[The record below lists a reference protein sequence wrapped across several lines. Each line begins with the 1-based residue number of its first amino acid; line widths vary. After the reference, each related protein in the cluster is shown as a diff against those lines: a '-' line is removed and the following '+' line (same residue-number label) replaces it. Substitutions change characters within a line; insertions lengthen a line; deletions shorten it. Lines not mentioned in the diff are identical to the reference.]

1 MKRKYVR
8 QTGNTLGFNRHF
20 PTHLQSIT
28 INKQFTYPMGRADQ
42 TEIAIDREYANAK
55 EAYAAECE
63 RATNSNTDS
72 FNDAKIEALARKL
85 LKARGY
91 TEGAVENFSVT
102 PERLAYLT
110 AVRDEEEPTDPATRA
125 EHIVNNIN
133 NLSIP
138 LDEIMDKQRYNG
150 ERHSIDERIAL
161 AQWSM
166 LQESPEK
173 RQRKKKLRTAKLYDL
188 WDVYGLYRGDS
199 IPPAAKSIRWN
210 LFISIVG
217 NPSTNATVQ
226 GHQELSRNL
235 NVGLETYKNLRLAEV
250 KGSTVRRELNDI
262 KAALSHSSGINGW
275 MWIFSKTKISAA
287 QAGSVAVKIP
297 LSLEHQKLLVAYC
310 TSPEHCKEPTST
322 MGLLYLTGIMFSEVQ
337 RMDLAIAQRS
347 LKHLSTPYV
356 VVDGITKTKDRKRVV
371 PITVGHAVVAAG
383 IAGTLDWFRTTGK
396 SNRERQMLKMLTN
409 ATGCNDYSSHSLRHA
424 FALNCSINPNVR
436 DMDKIYI
443 GGWSAG
449 AGGGVNTPVNMK
461 YGAASIEGEGLANL
475 YRASLE
481 IHKHLL

>member
-63 RATNSNTDS
+63 RATNSNADS

-91 TEGAVENFSVT
+91 AEGAVENFSVS
-102 PERLAYLT
+102 PERLEYLT
-110 AVRDEEEPTDPATRA
+110 AVRDEGEPINPESKA
-125 EHIVNNIN
+125 EQIVNDIN
-133 NLSIP
+133 NLPISFDDITTKTAFGETLSIP
-138 LDEIMDKQRYNG
+138 
-150 ERHSIDERIAL
+150 ERIAA

-173 RQRKKKLRTAKLYDL
+173 RQRKKKLRSAKLYDL

-199 IPPAAKSIRWN
+199 FPPATKAPRWL
-210 LFISIVG
+210 LFVKIVG
-217 NPSTNATVQ
+217 NVSTNATVQ

-235 NVGLETYKNLRLAEV
+235 NVGLETYKNRRLAEV

-275 MWIFSKTKISAA
+275 MWIFSKTKISVT
-287 QAGSVAVKIP
+287 QAGAVAVKMP

-310 TSPEHCKEPTST
+310 TSPEHCNEPTST

-337 RMDLAIAQRS
+337 RMDLATTQRS
-347 LKHLSTPYV
+347 LNHPSTPYV
-356 VVDGITKTKDRKRVV
+356 IVDGIVKTKDRRRVV
-371 PITVGHAVVAAG
+371 PITVGHTVVAAG
-383 IAGTLDWFRTTGK
+383 IADTLDWFRTVGK
-396 SNRERQMLKMLTN
+396 SKRGRQMLAMLAN

-424 FALNCSINPNVR
+424 FALNCSINRNVR
-436 DMDKIYI
+436 DMDKINI

-461 YGAASIEGEGLANL
+461 YGAASIEGEGLDNL

-481 IHKHLL
+481 IHRHLL

>member
-20 PTHLQSIT
+20 PTALQSIT

-42 TEIAIDREYANAK
+42 TEVAIDREYANAK

-63 RATNSNTDS
+63 RASNSNADS

-91 TEGAVENFSVT
+91 SEGAVENFSVSE
-102 PERLAYLT
+102 ERLAYLK
-110 AVRDEEEPTDPATRA
+110 AVRDEDEPTNPAHKA
-125 EHIVNNIN
+125 EQIVNNISGLPISFDDIN
-133 NLSIP
+133 TKAQFGETLSIP
-138 LDEIMDKQRYNG
+138 
-150 ERHSIDERIAL
+150 ERIAA

-166 LQESPEK
+166 LQESPER
-173 RQRKKKLRTAKLYDL
+173 RQRKKKLQSAKLYDL
-188 WDVYGLYRGDS
+188 WNVYGLYRGDS
-199 IPPAAKSIRWN
+199 IPPAFKSIRWN
-210 LFISIVG
+210 LFIKIVG

-226 GHQELSRNL
+226 GHQELNRKL

-250 KGSTVRRELNDI
+250 KGATVRRELNDI
-262 KAALSHSSGINGW
+262 KAALTHSSEINSW
-275 MWIFSKTKISAA
+275 TWIFSKTKISRK
-287 QAGSVAVKIP
+287 QAGTVAVRIP

-310 TSPEHCKEPTST
+310 TSAKHCNEPCST
-322 MGLLYLTGIMFSEVQ
+322 MGLLYLTGIMFSEVE
-337 RMDLAIAQRS
+337 RMDLATAQLS
-347 LKHLSTPYV
+347 LNHPSTPYV
-356 VVDGITKTKDRKRVV
+356 VVDGITKTSNRKRVV

-383 IAGTLDWFRTTGK
+383 IANTLEWFRLVSQSK
-396 SNRERQMLKMLTN
+396 RERQMKAMLAN
-409 ATGCNDYSSHSLRHA
+409 ATGCNDYSAHCLRHS

-436 DMDKIYI
+436 DMDKINI

-449 AGGGVNTPVNMK
+449 SGGGGNTKISMD
-461 YGAASIEGEGLANL
+461 YGAASIEGEGLTNL